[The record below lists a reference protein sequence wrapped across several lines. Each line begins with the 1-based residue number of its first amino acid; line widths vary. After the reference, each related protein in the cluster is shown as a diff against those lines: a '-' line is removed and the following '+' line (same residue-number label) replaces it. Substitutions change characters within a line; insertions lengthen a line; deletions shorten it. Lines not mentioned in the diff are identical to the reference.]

1 MKILIKDLNE
11 GINESREEIPVG
23 GIELPESDYYTHPI
37 LLDLYIDRLDN
48 IYRIKVNINTQAK
61 YSCDRCL
68 EEFDS
73 EFSASIEQ
81 MYQLGSGT
89 LDDDDEVEILPAD
102 TREINIDKV
111 IQDVFMM
118 SKPIQLLCS
127 ESCKGLCAICGINLN
142 EKQCNCNTDHIDPR
156 LEKLKSLL
164 N

>member
-1 MKILIKDLNE
+1 MKILIKDLSE
-11 GINESREEIPVG
+11 GINEFRKEIPAG
-23 GIELPESDYYTHPI
+23 DIELPESDFYKHPI
-37 LLDLYIDRLDN
+37 VLNLYIDRLDN
-48 IYRIKVNINTQAK
+48 IYRMKVNINTLAK

-73 EFSASIEQ
+73 EFSASAEQ
-81 MYQLGSGT
+81 MYQLGSGK
-89 LDDDDEVEILPAD
+89 LDDDEEVEILPAD

-142 EKQCNCNTDHIDPR
+142 EKQCKCNTDHIDPR

>member
-1 MKILIKDLNE
+1 MKILIKDLSE
-11 GINESREEIPVG
+11 GINEFREEIPVG
-23 GIELPESDYYTHPI
+23 DIELPDSDFYTHPI
-37 LLDLYIDRLDN
+37 VLNLYIDRLDN
-48 IYRIKVNINTQAK
+48 IFRMKVNINTQAK
-61 YSCDRCL
+61 NSCDRCL

-73 EFSASIEQ
+73 EFSASAEQ
-81 MYQLGSGT
+81 MYQLGSGK
-89 LDDDDEVEILPAD
+89 LDDEEEVEILPAD

-111 IQDVFMM
+111 IQDVFVM

-142 EKQCNCNTDHIDPR
+142 EKQCKCNTDHIDPR